1 MRHLFRFRFPAS
13 LLLISSPSFNFI
25 SLNHALTHSNLFHD
39 LCLQFTRYYYVLLFL
54 LLPMLISKVSQKF
67 MDHLPCLHHKVLAT
81 TTDVAFRF
89 STEEETGLR
98 FFELPY
104 FGS

>member
-1 MRHLFRFRFPAS
+1 
-13 LLLISSPSFNFI
+13 
-25 SLNHALTHSNLFHD
+25 
-39 LCLQFTRYYYVLLFL
+39 
-54 LLPMLISKVSQKF
+54 